1 MHEQALQEKVST
13 TRAIT
18 VQQHEACA
26 FACVS
31 HHSCQ
36 DSVGASNF
44 CIFPAWMMSAA
55 MERDRWRA
63 GSPDAEFGFSP
74 PQPTVFCLCGCALLF
89 GARNSRSVF
98 HFRSLGSLRVTQT
111 HMFFISLCCFE
122 TIQITA
128 VRSAAQIH
136 SAVAYTCADDSTHT
150 SEILNRR
157 FPEQAFDL

>member
-18 VQQHEACA
+18 VHQHEACA

-55 MERDRWRA
+55 M
-63 GSPDAEFGFSP
+63 GSAIDGGQVHRTQKFGFSSFSNP
-74 PQPTVFCLCGCALLF
+74 VLCAGVHFCVWELAMLCVGWSVLPFWSISVDLRGLTGE
-89 GARNSRSVF
+89 GAVGPRSEAESPSR
-98 HFRSLGSLRVTQT
+98 RSSQHGGPGAKS
-111 HMFFISLCCFE
+111 
-122 TIQITA
+122 
-128 VRSAAQIH
+128 
-136 SAVAYTCADDSTHT
+136 
-150 SEILNRR
+150 
-157 FPEQAFDL
+157 